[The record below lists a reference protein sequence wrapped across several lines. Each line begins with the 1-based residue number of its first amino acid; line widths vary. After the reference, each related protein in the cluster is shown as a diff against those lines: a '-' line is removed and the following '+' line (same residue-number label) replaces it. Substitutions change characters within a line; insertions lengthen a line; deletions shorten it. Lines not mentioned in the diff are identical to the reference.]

1 MGEFQ
6 GAQVT
11 SELSSEKGGRL
22 SISLFSLGTY
32 ATAASQGAR
41 GPQAKLARR
50 AQHPCHPQPP
60 GSRAGGGT
68 GELVGRG
75 RTPPGR
81 QQCALSSWES
91 NGGHNWGEAPLTP
104 QELH

>member
-32 ATAASQGAR
+32 ATAASQGAQ

-50 AQHPCHPQPP
+50 AQHHVTP
-60 GSRAGGGT
+60 SRRAA
-68 GELVGRG
+68 EPEVG
-75 RTPPGR
+75 PE
-81 QQCALSSWES
+81 SW
-91 NGGHNWGEAPLTP
+91 WA
-104 QELH
+104 